1 MIFDTD
7 VLIWAQRGNAK
18 AITLIDATNSLN
30 ISIYTYMELLQ
41 ASQKKD
47 QHKIIKHFL
56 KDFNFKLLP
65 LTEMIGHRAS
75 IYIEE
80 YSLSHGLRAG
90 DAMIAAT
97 AVENNIPLASGN
109 SKHYKMIQD
118 LNLVVFKPL

>member
-18 AITLIDATNSLN
+18 AITLIDATSSLN

-41 ASQKKD
+41 AAQRKD

-56 KDFNFKLLP
+56 KEFNFKLFP

-97 AVENNIPLASGN
+97 AVENNIPLVSGN